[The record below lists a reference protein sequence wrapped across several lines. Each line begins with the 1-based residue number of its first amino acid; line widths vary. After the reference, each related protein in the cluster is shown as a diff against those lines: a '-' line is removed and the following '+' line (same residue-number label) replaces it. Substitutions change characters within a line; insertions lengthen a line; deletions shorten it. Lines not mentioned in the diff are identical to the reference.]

1 MIKDI
6 LESLEHIP
14 PDILKKKLTRIMWE
28 GTPDSDA
35 LALTFDDGPDP
46 EITPLVID
54 TLDEAGG
61 RGTFFLLGDQV
72 KKHPGTARMI
82 VERGHLIGNHSMTHP
97 KMFLIGKKYVKRE
110 IDDAQK
116 VISDA
121 TGVET
126 KLFRPPYGLFDF
138 TCADAVKRR
147 KMSLVLWTVLSGDYS
162 DDPPE
167 KVFNTVEPF
176 IRPGAI
182 QVFHDTCNGGGKNL
196 AGIVRKISYT
206 AREKSIRLGGID
218 ELSYSD
224 FINVDD
230 CND

>member
-14 PDILKKKLTRIMWE
+14 PDILKKKLKRIIWE

-61 RGTFFLLGDQV
+61 RGTFFLLGEQV

-97 KMFLIGKKYVKRE
+97 KMFLIGKKYIKRE

-121 TGVET
+121 AGVEP

-147 KMSLVLWTVLSGDYS
+147 GMSLVLWTVLSGDYS

-167 KVFNTVEPF
+167 KVFETVEPF

-182 QVFHDTCNGGGKNL
+182 QVFHDTRSGGGKNL
-196 AGIVRKISYT
+196 PGIIRKISHT
-206 AREKSIRLGGID
+206 AREKSIRLGCID

-224 FINVDD
+224 FINGDD
-230 CND
+230 GND